1 MASIVKRNNSYC
13 VVYTYKH
20 TNGTQKQK
28 WETFTD
34 LADAKNRKKEIEYK
48 ESVGTFVA
56 PQCRTL
62 KDLLTEYVALYGK
75 TKWALSTYQSNNAL
89 ISNYIIPLIG
99 SMKLQDLT
107 TRVIEG
113 YYQRLL
119 KYEAVD
125 PMCGKRQHQ
134 YVSPETNCQGLFH
147 QIHKKS
153 KKGVRSTVG
162 LLTPRLIDYIFPFSR
177 SLQRYA

>member
-1 MASIVKRNNSYC
+1 MASIIKRNNNFC
-13 VVYTYKH
+13 VVYSYKDAD
-20 TNGTQKQK
+20 GTPKQK
-28 WETFTD
+28 WETFTN
-34 LADAKNRKKEIEYK
+34 LSDAKNRKKEVEYK

-107 TRVIEG
+107 TRVIEDIISG
-113 YYQRLL
+113 CLNTKPL
-119 KYEAVD
+119 TLCVES
-125 PMCGKRQHQ
+125 
-134 YVSPETNCQGLFH
+134 VSINTFLPARF
-147 QIHKKS
+147 
-153 KKGVRSTVG
+153 VRFTK
-162 LLTPRLIDYIFPFSR
+162 F
-177 SLQRYA
+177 

>member
-34 LADAKNRKKEIEYK
+34 LADAKNRKKEVEYK

-75 TKWALSTYQSNNAL
+75 TKWALSIKKCSDF
-89 ISNYIIPLIG
+89 
-99 SMKLQDLT
+99 KLHNT
-107 TRVIEG
+107 A
-113 YYQRLL
+113 YRLN
-119 KYEAVD
+119 EAA
-125 PMCGKRQHQ
+125 
-134 YVSPETNCQGLFH
+134 
-147 QIHKKS
+147 
-153 KKGVRSTVG
+153 RSHH
-162 LLTPRLIDYIFPFSR
+162 PRN
-177 SLQRYA
+177 

>member
-34 LADAKNRKKEIEYK
+34 LADAKNRKKEVEYK

-75 TKWALSTYQSNNAL
+75 TLEGTPKLKAIYQNTN
-89 ISNYIIPLIG
+89 G
-99 SMKLQDLT
+99 TLT
-107 TRVIEG
+107 KQKEKHLWF
-113 YYQRLL
+113 QWL
-119 KYEAVD
+119 KHAE
-125 PMCGKRQHQ
+125 
-134 YVSPETNCQGLFH
+134 E
-147 QIHKKS
+147 
-153 KKGVRSTVG
+153 
-162 LLTPRLIDYIFPFSR
+162 
-177 SLQRYA
+177 

>member
-34 LADAKNRKKEIEYK
+34 LADAKNRKKEVEYK

-62 KDLLTEYVALYGK
+62 KDLLKEYVTLYGR
-75 TKWALSTYQSNNAL
+75 TKWALSTYQSNTAL
-89 ISNYIIPLIG
+89 ISNYIEIRRYLCGTPVPNSKRFAYRICCPVRKNQMGTLNLSIKQC
-99 SMKLQDLT
+99 SDFKLHNT
-107 TRVIEG
+107 A
-113 YYQRLL
+113 YRLN
-119 KYEAVD
+119 EAA
-125 PMCGKRQHQ
+125 
-134 YVSPETNCQGLFH
+134 
-147 QIHKKS
+147 
-153 KKGVRSTVG
+153 RSHH
-162 LLTPRLIDYIFPFSR
+162 PRN
-177 SLQRYA
+177 

>member
-1 MASIVKRNNSYC
+1 MASIVKRNNRYC

-20 TNGTQKQK
+20 TNGTLKQK

-34 LADAKNRKKEIEYK
+34 LADAKNRKKEVEYK

-62 KDLLTEYVALYGK
+62 KDLLKEYVTLYGR
-75 TKWALSTYQSNNAL
+75 TKWALSTYQSNTAL
-89 ISNYIIPLIG
+89 ISNYIEPLIG

-113 YYQRLL
+113 YISGCLNTKPL
-119 KYEAVD
+119 TLCVES
-125 PMCGKRQHQ
+125 
-134 YVSPETNCQGLFH
+134 VSINTFLPARF
-147 QIHKKS
+147 
-153 KKGVRSTVG
+153 VRFTK
-162 LLTPRLIDYIFPFSR
+162 F
-177 SLQRYA
+177 

>member
-34 LADAKNRKKEIEYK
+34 LADAKNRKKEVEYK

-89 ISNYIIPLIG
+89 ISNYINKQI
-99 SMKLQDLT
+99 S
-107 TRVIEG
+107 V
-113 YYQRLL
+113 
-119 KYEAVD
+119 
-125 PMCGKRQHQ
+125 GKRTLP
-134 YVSPETNCQGLFH
+134 S
-147 QIHKKS
+147 
-153 KKGVRSTVG
+153 
-162 LLTPRLIDYIFPFSR
+162 
-177 SLQRYA
+177 